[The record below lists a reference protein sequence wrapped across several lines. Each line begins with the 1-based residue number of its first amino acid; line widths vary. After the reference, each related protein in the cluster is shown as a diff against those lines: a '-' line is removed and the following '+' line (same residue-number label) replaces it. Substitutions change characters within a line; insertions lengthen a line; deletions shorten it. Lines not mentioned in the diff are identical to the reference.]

1 MWDLVS
7 QTINDPQRLGAVAL
21 ALAVVATLV
30 SIVLPLFETDRL
42 AERMKSVGEERER
55 IRARERERA
64 SRQTALRHKAKP
76 YMKQIVE
83 QFDLSRWLGTETA
96 RLMLAQAGYR
106 GEAAETA
113 FLFFRLVM
121 PLLLTAVTAFYIFVV
136 LDLQWS
142 VTMKLGAV
150 IFGTYLG
157 IKAPEIFLK
166 NKASKRQQTMKRAFP
181 DVLDLMLICVQ
192 SGMSVEHALGIVAEQ
207 IGVQSIELAEE
218 LKLTMAEL
226 SFLPDRKTAYE
237 NLAQRTGLDTARQIA
252 SVLSQAE
259 RYGTPLSAALRTV
272 SDESRNARMMEAEKK
287 AASLPPK
294 LTVPMI
300 VFFLPVLFAAIGT
313 PAAIQA
319 MAIMK

>member
-1 MWDLVS
+1 MWDLVT
-7 QTINDPQRLGAVAL
+7 QTINDPQRLGGLAL
-21 ALAVVATLV
+21 ALAVIATLV
-30 SIVLPLFETDRL
+30 SIALPLFDTDRL
-42 AERMKSVGEERER
+42 ADRMKMVASERER

-64 SRQTALRHKAKP
+64 ARPALRQKAKP

-83 QFDLSRWLGTETA
+83 RFDLSRWLGTETA

-113 FLFFRLVM
+113 FLFFRLST
-121 PLLLTAVTAFYIFVV
+121 PLLLMAATAFYIFIV

-142 VTMKLGAV
+142 PMMKIGAV
-150 IFGTYLG
+150 IFSSYLG

-166 NKASKRQQTMKRAFP
+166 NKATKRQQSMKRAFP

-192 SGMSVEHALGIVAEQ
+192 SGMSVEHALGIVSNQ
-207 IGVQSIELAEE
+207 IGTQSVELAEE

-226 SFLPDRKTAYE
+226 SFLPNRKIAYD
-237 NLAQRTGLDTARQIA
+237 NLADRTGLDTARQIS

-259 RYGTPLSAALRTV
+259 RYGTPLGAALRTV
-272 SDESRNARMMEAEKK
+272 SEESRNARMMEAEKK

-319 MAIMK
+319 MAVMK